1 LHSTNNFFSFVS
13 LSFKNS
19 HFLYFRLFKSSNNFS
34 NLFLDNLELKARKTF
49 KNTNISVF
57 AVNFNKNYFTYYEP
71 DCSINASNDDD
82 LVEMSLGLDIDDNNE
97 DINEFN
103 NKLVNW
109 LEKLDEGV
117 LTNGKFKFFPE

>member
-1 LHSTNNFFSFVS
+1 M
-13 LSFKNS
+13 
-19 HFLYFRLFKSSNNFS
+19 
-34 NLFLDNLELKARKTF
+34 
-49 KNTNISVF
+49 F